1 MKLTTE
7 NISARLDSTEVCAT
21 LSNPLAD
28 SLDYWPPGRAGS
40 RHILRC
46 GERPARP
53 GGGQTY
59 YDVFSYMKF
68 VKMNE

>member
-28 SLDYWPPGRAGS
+28 SLDYWAIGPPAARALDISSGVANGQHGQAAGRRTTMS
-40 RHILRC
+40 FL
-46 GERPARP
+46 
-53 GGGQTY
+53 T
-59 YDVFSYMKF
+59 
-68 VKMNE
+68 